1 MVRLNPWN
9 SVKIGTHS
17 FSTETNWHAHSCGT
31 VHQLAPHAHE
41 SIKWS
46 AQCKLPA
53 VACSRVKMPRL
64 LWRWLF
70 THMCVLHPY
79 TYIPLHSLLI
89 ASNMSAL
96 CSFYTRNLA
105 LVLTKKKE
113 NKYHEKCSH
122 CYHEPLLSFPAPRP
136 HILILFLQFIL
147 PSKTQKHSTVYNATV
162 QPGPRVEW
170 STWSNEVKCFCSKEF
185 SFNTSTFN
193 YFQQDPYTI
202 CCWRSTDKLK
212 PCSGLNIWSI
222 FEWVEQ
228 PFHIFS

>member
-1 MVRLNPWN
+1 
-9 SVKIGTHS
+9 
-17 FSTETNWHAHSCGT
+17 
-31 VHQLAPHAHE
+31 
-41 SIKWS
+41 
-46 AQCKLPA
+46 
-53 VACSRVKMPRL
+53 
-64 LWRWLF
+64 
-70 THMCVLHPY
+70 MCVLHPY

-136 HILILFLQFIL
+136 HILILFLQFIF

-170 STWSNEVKCFCSKEF
+170 STWSNEVKCFCSRNF
-185 SFNTSTFN
+185 LLTLQHLTTFNRIPTQSVVGGAQTSSSHVQDSTVEASLNELSNPSTFSASKSSSSSACH
-193 YFQQDPYTI
+193 Y
-202 CCWRSTDKLK
+202 KK
-212 PCSGLNIWSI
+212 G
-222 FEWVEQ
+222 
-228 PFHIFS
+228 